1 MSLVHRARFIE
12 YNPKPIHCIAFDHA
26 TTTAAISRSD
36 DCNRVSVFASG
47 LISLSL
53 PRRANGD
60 IEIWDCSKEWY
71 IQRVIQGGE
80 HTSVEA
86 LIWIN
91 SRLFSAGALSLLLF
105 LLLL

>member
-1 MSLVHRARFIE
+1 MCSLLVLNHI
-12 YNPKPIHCIAFDHA
+12 ITLTD
-26 TTTAAISRSD
+26 S
-36 DCNRVSVFASG
+36 
-47 LISLSL
+47 
-53 PRRANGD
+53 ANGD

-91 SRLFSAGALSLLLF
+91 SRLFSAGLLLLLLF
-105 LLLL
+105 HH